1 MGLHTKYLKAK
12 WGFTAKELGGGHGI
26 ENYHGEHIRDNIW
39 LSPLDRV
46 LAEGRLGDKTLREG
60 CEELVRY

>member
-1 MGLHTKYLKAK
+1 MGLHTKYHKAK
-12 WGFTAKELGGGHGI
+12 WGFTAKELGGDEGM

-46 LAEGRLGDKTLREG
+46 LVKAGWVIRH
-60 CEELVRY
+60 